1 MNKPS
6 WPIWSPLK
14 PLRSSYP
21 DTSLLGGMP
30 YRNSSSTSVAETF
43 RRERERLERERRQRE
58 QREAHERD

>member
-30 YRNSSSTSVAETF
+30 YRSSVNTDVARTIRLARE
-43 RRERERLERERRQRE
+43 RIERERTRQARGME
-58 QREAHERD
+58 PE